1 MRTGVTSEAS
11 NAATAPRAGAPDGG
25 VLVSPAQGV
34 ACMEIWGGNE
44 VADTVLSATGID
56 VHLHS
61 TPHGGSESGG
71 DVHYVSMCA
80 AGRITRLVV
89 ADVAGHGEEVAGT
102 ARTLRGLMR
111 KNINTLDQS
120 RFARALNEAFGLN
133 AASADDSGR
142 FATALLASFDAPS
155 DHLVLV
161 NAGHP
166 RPMIWRKRPGRWAV
180 LDARRAAMDDTG
192 LRVLATLDELSD
204 GPSDLPLGVIEPT
217 SYTQF
222 ALRLEPGDL
231 VLVTTDGVTE
241 SRSPAG
247 EELGE
252 AGLLRMLDGL
262 RPDAATLLADL
273 RAALAQFRGGAP
285 ANDDLTLALVHR
297 RGSTRYRVNIGE
309 RLGMFAR
316 YLGLVSADRSTAT
329 HATN

>member
-1 MRTGVTSEAS
+1 MHTGATSAQSGTERPTAS
-11 NAATAPRAGAPDGG
+11 APEGG
-25 VLVSPAQGV
+25 VLVAPAHGV
-34 ACMEIWGGNE
+34 ACMEVWGGNQ
-44 VADTVLSATGID
+44 VADTVLSSTGID
-56 VHLHS
+56 VHIHS

-102 ARTLRGLMR
+102 ARTLRGLVR

-166 RPMIWRKRPGRWAV
+166 RPMIWRARAARWAV
-180 LDARRAAMDDTG
+180 LDAKRTDMDDTG
-192 LRVLATLDELSD
+192 LRVLATLDETAG
-204 GPSDLPLGVIEPT
+204 GPADLPLGVIEPT

-231 VLVTTDGVTE
+231 VLVVTDGVTE
-241 SRSPAG
+241 SRSPG
-247 EELGE
+247 GKELGE
-252 AGLLRMLDGL
+252 AGLLRMLDQL

-285 ANDDLTLALVHR
+285 ANDDLTLAMLHR
-297 RGSTRYRVNIGE
+297 RGATHHRMGIGE
-309 RLGMFAR
+309 RLAMFAR
-316 YLGLVSADRSTAT
+316 YLGLVSADRSTARS
-329 HATN
+329 ATN

>member
-1 MRTGVTSEAS
+1 MHTGATSS
-11 NAATAPRAGAPDGG
+11 SSGTAAPHTTTSDGG
-25 VLVSPAQGV
+25 VLVAPAHGV
-34 ACMEIWGGNE
+34 ACMEIWGGNQI
-44 VADTVLSATGID
+44 ADTVLSTTGID

-80 AGRITRLVV
+80 GGRITRLVV

-102 ARTLRGLMR
+102 ARTLRGLVR

-120 RFARALNEAFGLN
+120 RFARALNEAFGMN

-142 FATALLASFDAPS
+142 FATALLASFNAPT

-192 LRVLATLDELSD
+192 LRVLATLDEMTD

-262 RPDAATLLADL
+262 RPEAATLLADL

-285 ANDDLTLALVHR
+285 ANDDLTLALMHR
-297 RGSTRYRVNIGE
+297 RGGTRYRVNIGE
-309 RLGMFAR
+309 RLGMLAR
-316 YLGLVSADRSTAT
+316 FLGIANAYRSTAE